1 MDRKIKDSVL
11 KRRRRCKLFRI
22 TVAVALIV
30 TGVFCLVKILEKS
43 VDARNLI
50 LATVDTGEIETTVT
64 ATGLVVPAF
73 EEIIN
78 SPVTTRLLAIYA
90 MAGDTVKAGIPLLG
104 LDLESE
110 QTHYDKMRDSKL
122 VSEQELEQMRLQSRN
137 TIDELSMQIS
147 IKEMDVS
154 CKHIDFINES
164 RLDSLGSGTGDRVR
178 LAEQAWHTAELELH
192 RLRDQL
198 ANEKLRCEAAEQVSR
213 LRVSSIDKDLD
224 MIRATLKRGEI
235 IAPHDGILTYIV
247 TGIGAQISAGE
258 KVAVV
263 SNLSS
268 FRILGEIAERASER
282 ISVGSRAVI
291 RIGNAELPGTV
302 SNITPQAKSG
312 TVQFI
317 VNPDDPCNTALR
329 SGVRAEL
336 YISYAF
342 HDNVVRLPAGSYYSG
357 VGECDLFVVEGAYL
371 KRRRVRLGES
381 SRRHVEVVSGLQ
393 PGDVVAVGDMS
404 AFTKYSTLKIR

>member
-1 MDRKIKDSVL
+1 MHRKIEDSVL

-22 TVAVALIV
+22 TVVVALIV

-64 ATGLVVPAF
+64 ATGMVVPAF

-90 MAGDTVKAGIPLLG
+90 MAGDTVKASMPLLG

-154 CKHIDFINES
+154 CKHIDFINER

-192 RLRDQL
+192 RLSDQL
-198 ANEKLRCEAAEQVSR
+198 ANEKLCCQAAEQVSR

-224 MIRATLKRGEI
+224 MIRATLKI
-235 IAPHDGILTYIV
+235 IQTGSFIQCTNIIDALTV
-247 TGIGAQISAGE
+247 
-258 KVAVV
+258 
-263 SNLSS
+263 
-268 FRILGEIAERASER
+268 LGDS
-282 ISVGSRAVI
+282 
-291 RIGNAELPGTV
+291 
-302 SNITPQAKSG
+302 
-312 TVQFI
+312 
-317 VNPDDPCNTALR
+317 
-329 SGVRAEL
+329 
-336 YISYAF
+336 
-342 HDNVVRLPAGSYYSG
+342 
-357 VGECDLFVVEGAYL
+357 
-371 KRRRVRLGES
+371 
-381 SRRHVEVVSGLQ
+381 
-393 PGDVVAVGDMS
+393 
-404 AFTKYSTLKIR
+404 KIRRIEDFIIYIIS